1 MKASRV
7 IARGLREGIGVT
19 LGQRVK
25 SARRGRRMTQRELA
39 GGTLSESFISMVEH
53 DKVRPSLETL
63 ELLARRLDVPA
74 AALLGTVEPSRH
86 SIALEA
92 RRCEALLRQHRFT
105 DALEGFSR
113 LAALV
118 SRGGGAAERVR
129 CELGLGQALAGTR
142 QLDLAEPHLKR
153 AYEDARGIEDPEL
166 LGAAAN
172 AWGFLCF
179 RARKFAAAQ
188 EILQE
193 AAARLEGRPEHAE
206 QMGKI
211 LANLGRVYVE
221 LGLPAQAMR
230 MYRDAAALLGTA
242 ADPSHR
248 ALLHFN
254 MGIASERQR
263 SFEQAQWHF
272 DQALELFRLQE
283 NLHLL
288 AVVQRSIG
296 ILRLEQGA
304 AAEAVE
310 PLEHSLHLARQVGDD
325 ESIVQTMV
333 ELARARVRSGAPDDG
348 RRLAGDAARAA
359 HRIAD
364 PLEETRAAVV
374 LAEADAAAGAIGEAR
389 GRLRR
394 AIEEFQRLGATG
406 DLARAHR
413 SLGELLLRAGKPAD
427 AAPHLARAL
436 ELTGPPR

>member
-1 MKASRV
+1 M
-7 IARGLREGIGVT
+7 T
-19 LGQRVK
+19 LGQRVR
-25 SARRGRRMTQRELA
+25 SVRRARKMTQRELA
-39 GGTLSESFISMVEH
+39 GGTLSESFISMIEH

-74 AALLGTVEPSRH
+74 ATFLGAAEPSRH
-86 SIALEA
+86 SIELEL

-105 DALEGFSR
+105 DALEGFSH

-118 SRGGGAAERVR
+118 SRAGGAAERVR

-142 QLDLAEPHLKR
+142 QMDLAEPHLRR
-153 AYEDARGIEDPEL
+153 AYEDARGADDPGL

-179 RARKFAAAQ
+179 RARRFALAQ
-188 EILQE
+188 EILQD
-193 AAARLEGRPEHAE
+193 AATALEGRPEHGE
-206 QMGKI
+206 QLGKI

-221 LGLPAQAMR
+221 LGLPVQAMR
-230 MYRDAAALLGTA
+230 MYGDAAALLGTS

-263 SFEQAQWHF
+263 AFEQAQWHF

-296 ILRLEQGA
+296 ILRLAQGA

-325 ESIVQTMV
+325 EGLVQTMV
-333 ELARARVRSGAPDDG
+333 ELARARVRSGDPDDG
-348 RRLAGDAARAA
+348 RRLAGDAARVA

-364 PLEETRAAVV
+364 PLEETRATVV
-374 LAEADAAAGAIGEAR
+374 LAEADAAAGSITEAR

-394 AIEEFQRLGATG
+394 AIEAFQQMGATG
-406 DLARAHR
+406 DLAQAHR
-413 SLGELLLRAGKPAD
+413 ILGELLLRAGKPAD

-436 ELTGPPR
+436 ELTGRAR